1 VATDAPLR
9 RHRAAVL
16 RTPGPHSLSP
26 VLHRAAYAALGLSD
40 WEYSARECDEAA
52 LPGLLAG
59 LDGSW
64 RGLSLTMPLK
74 RAVMP
79 LLDAVSPLAT
89 AVGGVNTVTW
99 QGRSDGSAGARR
111 AVGDNTDV
119 HGLVTALAE
128 AGVAGPVG
136 SAVVLGGG
144 ATACS
149 AIAALRELGCAE
161 PVVRV
166 RSAARAGDLLAA
178 AARLGVRPVL
188 GPLDDVGAV
197 LAADVVVCTLPADGG
212 AAWAARLADAAGG
225 RKPEGVLLDVA
236 YHPWPTAAA
245 AAWGDLGGAA
255 AGGFA
260 MLLHQAAAQVRLMTG
275 EEPPVA
281 AMRAAGEEELARRA
295 GA

>member
-1 VATDAPLR
+1 VRP
-9 RHRAAVL
+9 HRAAVL
-16 RTPGPHSLSP
+16 GSPVAHSLSP
-26 VLHRAAYAALGLSD
+26 VLHRAAYAALGLAD
-40 WEYSARECDEAA
+40 WEYGARECDEAA

-59 LDGSW
+59 LDESW

-79 LLDAVSPLAT
+79 LLDTVSPLAT

-99 QGRSDGSAGARR
+99 SGEAGGRPRR

-119 HGLVTALAE
+119 HGLVAALAE
-128 AGVAGPVG
+128 AGVTGPVG

-149 AIAALRELGCAE
+149 AIAALRELGCDE
-161 PVVRV
+161 PVIQV
-166 RSAARAGDLLAA
+166 RSPARAGDLLAA
-178 AARLGVRPVL
+178 AGRLGVRPVL
-188 GPLDDVGAV
+188 GPLDDVGAA
-197 LAADVVVCTLPADGG
+197 LAADVVVCTLPAAGG
-212 AAWAARLADAAGG
+212 AAWAAGLADPAAG

-281 AMRAAGEEELARRA
+281 AMRAAGEAELARRA
-295 GA
+295 AGAPAPG

>member
-1 VATDAPLR
+1 VA
-9 RHRAAVL
+9 
-16 RTPGPHSLSP
+16 HSLSP

-40 WEYSARECDEAA
+40 WEYVARECDEAG

-59 LDGSW
+59 LDGTW

-99 QGRSDGSAGARR
+99 PDGGGSGSGGARR

-119 HGLVTALAE
+119 HGLVAALAE
-128 AGVAGPVG
+128 AGAAGPVG

-149 AIAALRELGCAE
+149 AIAALRELGCPE
-161 PVVRV
+161 PVVQV
-166 RSAARAGDLLAA
+166 RSEARAGDLLAA
-178 AARLGVRPVL
+178 AGRLGVRPVL
-188 GPLDDVGAV
+188 GPLDDVGAA

-212 AAWAARLADAAGG
+212 AAWAARLAAVAAGQ
-225 RKPEGVLLDVA
+225 KPDGVLLDVA

-245 AAWGDLGGAA
+245 GAWGELGGAA

-260 MLLHQAAAQVRLMTG
+260 MLLHQAAAQLRLMTG

-281 AMRAAGEEELARRA
+281 AMRAAGEAELARRA